1 MREDQEIEIKLYVK
15 NLDAIAEILQRN
27 QARLRQPRTYEINL
41 RFDTEK
47 GELTASGRVLRLRKD
62 RSMLLTY
69 KGPGAIKNGVRIRT
83 EIQTEVA
90 DFDSTKAILE
100 ALGYHVSLIYE
111 KYRLEYEWQGAYIAL
126 DELPY
131 GTFIEIEGQDTHQI
145 QRVCKDLGLDWDRRV
160 TWSYAEIFS
169 QICIREPIA
178 PRELT
183 FGVFQN
189 RKIFLEDYGIFP
201 A

>member
-1 MREDQEIEIKLYVK
+1 MEYQEIEIKLYVK
-15 NLDAIAEILQRN
+15 NLNTIAEILQRN
-27 QARLRQPRTYEINL
+27 KAMGRQPRTHEINL

-47 GELTASGRVLRLRKD
+47 GELTTSGRVLRLRKD
-62 RSMLLTY
+62 RSFLLTY
-69 KGPGAIKNGVRIRT
+69 KGPSQMNNGARMRI

-90 DFDSTKAILE
+90 DFDATKAILE

-111 KYRLEYEWQGAYIAL
+111 KYRAEFEWQDTRISL

-131 GTFIEIEGQDTHQI
+131 GTFVEIEGQDTHQI
-145 QRVCKDLGLDWDRRV
+145 QRVCTDLGLDWERRIP
-160 TWSYAEIFS
+160 WSYAEIFS
-169 QICIREPIA
+169 RICMKEHIA

-183 FGVFQN
+183 FEVFQN
-189 RKIFLEDYGIFP
+189 RDIVLEEYGILP